1 MKLIQTVNTF
11 SQKVPSNALINLG
24 NVDRRVTSTNR
35 CGVKTFTDSKDAI
48 TLNWLGYYKID
59 LTIVV
64 KSEEAVEVTIGL
76 ISNNA
81 IVNGAKIRET
91 YVGGDTKTLNLSKI
105 VRLECGCAKF
115 PTEPLKIQL
124 ANVGEGEIDVLGLNL
139 SIVKVE

>member
-1 MKLIQTVNTF
+1 MKLIQTVNAFT
-11 SQKVPSNALINLG
+11 QKVPSHALINLG
-24 NVDRRVTSTNR
+24 DIDRRVAPANR
-35 CGVKTFTDSKDAI
+35 CGVRTFTGNKDSI
-48 TLNWLGYYKID
+48 TLNWLGYYKIN

-64 KSEEAVEVTIGL
+64 KSEEAVEVVIGL

-91 YVGGDTKTLNLSKI
+91 YVGGDIKTLNLSKI
-105 VRLECGCAKF
+105 VRLECGCKKF

-124 ANVGEGEIDVLGLNL
+124 ANVGEAEIEVLGLNM